1 MKRNL
6 KNISLALFF
15 VFLTVAP
22 LYAESSYK
30 FHREIKKT
38 YDAKPGMKLSVS
50 GRNGKIKIE
59 KWDKDQ
65 VEIFAIVGS
74 NKSMEE
80 LDKIDIDI
88 SVDKNIVIETRYPG
102 DKSKKKEKE
111 SNDEEDFSFW
121 DIIKDAIS
129 SGGVGSK
136 ASIDYEIKVPDYVV
150 VSKANTTNG
159 EIELEGTKG
168 PSELST
174 TNGKIEV
181 ENVEGDIKAHST
193 NGKIEI
199 ENAKGFVTA
208 TTTNGKIEVKS
219 EGIKDLATTNGGIE
233 AEIKK
238 LEKEDVN
245 IRTTNGSITIA
256 LPASLNGVLELSTT
270 NGGIDLD
277 GITLEVIAQHKNK
290 YIKGTIGKGG
300 PKIGA
305 STTNGSIKIRKL

>member
-6 KNISLALFF
+6 KNISLTLFF
-15 VFLTVAP
+15 VFLTLAP
-22 LYAESSYK
+22 LYAEGSYK

-50 GRNGKIKIE
+50 GRNGKIEIE

-65 VEIFAIVGS
+65 VEIFATVGS

-88 SVDKNIVIETRYPG
+88 SVDENIVIETRYPG
-102 DKSKKKEKE
+102 YKSKKKGEK
-111 SNDEEDFSFW
+111 SYDEEDFSFW
-121 DIIKDAIS
+121 DLIKTIIS
-129 SGGVGSK
+129 SGVVGSGV
-136 ASIDYEIKVPDYVV
+136 SVDYEIKVPEYVV
-150 VSKANTTNG
+150 VSNVNTTNG
-159 EIELEGTKG
+159 EIDLEGTKG
-168 PSELST
+168 PSKLST

-199 ENAKGFVTA
+199 EKAKGIVTA
-208 TTTNGKIEVKS
+208 STTNGKIEVKS
-219 EGIKDLATTNGGIE
+219 EGIKNLTTTNGGIE

-238 LEKEDVN
+238 LEKEDIN

-256 LPASLNGVLELSTT
+256 LPASLNSVLELSTT

-290 YIKGTIGKGG
+290 YIKGTMGKGG
-300 PKIGA
+300 PKINA
-305 STTNGSIKIRKL
+305 STTNGSIKIGKL

>member
-6 KNISLALFF
+6 KNISLTLLFI
-15 VFLTVAP
+15 FLTVAP
-22 LYAESSYK
+22 SLYAESSYK
-30 FHREIKKT
+30 FHQEIKKT

-50 GRNGKIKIE
+50 GRNGKIEIV

-65 VEIFAIVGS
+65 VEIFAVIGS

-80 LDKIDIDI
+80 LEKIDVDI
-88 SVDKNIVIETRYPG
+88 SVGDNIVIETKFPG
-102 DKSKKKEKE
+102 HETKETKEK
-111 SNDEEDFSFW
+111 SSEEDHSHWDLLKKIISHGFSG
-121 DIIKDAIS
+121 
-129 SGGVGSK
+129 SGAV
-136 ASIDYEIKVPDYVV
+136 DYEIKVPDYVV
-150 VSKANTTNG
+150 VSNANTTNG

-174 TNGKIEV
+174 TNGKIKV
-181 ENVEGDIKAHST
+181 EDVEGNIKAHST

-208 TTTNGKIEVKS
+208 TTTNGRIEVKS
-219 EGIKDLATTNGGIE
+219 EGIKDLTTTNGGIE

-238 LEKEDVN
+238 MEKEDIN

-256 LPASLNGVLELSTT
+256 LPGSINGELELSTT

-290 YIKGTIGKGG
+290 YIKGTMGKGG